1 MHQPSGSLVKGMC
14 SSIVSGLGVLVALYL
29 RLLLNDVMFYCSFTI
44 RYAGGFNVLASL
56 GETQAIK
63 ADG

>member
-1 MHQPSGSLVKGMC
+1 MHQPSGNLVKGMC

-29 RLLLNDVMFYCSFTI
+29 RLLLNDGMFYCSFTI
-44 RYAGGFNVLASL
+44 RYAGGFNVLAPL